1 MNTHKAHF
9 QLLPVTSSGCDVKAR
24 IAAEVTEDVHG
35 KLKRHI
41 SNKTLDFIIPSTAS
55 TLDRSPV
62 LWFQVI

>member
-35 KLKRHI
+35 KLKRQIYRLKH
-41 SNKTLDFIIPSTAS
+41 
-55 TLDRSPV
+55 
-62 LWFQVI
+62 